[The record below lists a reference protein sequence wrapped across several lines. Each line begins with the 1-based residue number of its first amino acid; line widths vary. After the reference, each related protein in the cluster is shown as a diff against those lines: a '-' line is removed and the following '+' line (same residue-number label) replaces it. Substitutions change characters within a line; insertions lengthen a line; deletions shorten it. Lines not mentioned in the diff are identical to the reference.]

1 MKSPIYNVVLALVLT
16 ISMSV
21 TQNRALGQSISV
33 APEKREEPSP
43 LKDYV
48 GRYELASSEISITTI
63 DVTLTKQGLWAKPS
77 LAAKRKLMAQSKT
90 EFLDELENARYTF
103 TRGES
108 KKVVSLTFEYQG
120 KTYTARK
127 LEPVAPSLTGN
138 VTFQLLRYPD
148 ANIVALAG
156 SFNNWNQS
164 QTLCAKEGDRWVCRM
179 KLEPGKYLYKFI
191 VDGDW
196 ITDPDN
202 RNTED
207 DGNGNI
213 NSVLVV
219 MKHE

>member
-1 MKSPIYNVVLALVLT
+1 MNSPHVLILALILT
-16 ISMSV
+16 ILTSV
-21 TQNRALGQSISV
+21 TLNRAQGQSATS
-33 APEKREEPSP
+33 APAKKDTPSSFN
-43 LKDYV
+43 DYV
-48 GRYELASSEISITTI
+48 GRYELASNEIPITTI
-63 DVTLTKQGLWAKPS
+63 DVTFTKQGLWAKPS
-77 LAAKRKLMAQSKT
+77 LAVKRKLVAQSKM
-90 EFLDELENARYTF
+90 EFLDELENTRYTF
-103 TRGES
+103 TRDPS
-108 KKVVSLTFEYQG
+108 KKVTSLTFEYQG
-120 KTYTARK
+120 KSYTARK
-127 LEPVAPSLTGN
+127 LEVGAPSLTGN

-164 QTLCAKEGDRWVCRM
+164 QTLCAKERDRWLCRM

-202 RNTED
+202 PNTED

-219 MKHE
+219 VKL

>member
-1 MKSPIYNVVLALVLT
+1 MKIFLRLMVLALVLANL
-16 ISMSV
+16 SGV
-21 TQNRALGQSISV
+21 TQDKAVGQSTP
-33 APEKREEPSP
+33 AKKQSP

-48 GRYELASSEISITTI
+48 GRYELTSIEIPITTI
-63 DVTLTKQGLWAKPS
+63 DMTLVLGELWAKPS
-77 LAAKRKLMAQSKT
+77 LSARRKLVAQSKT
-90 EFLDELENARYTF
+90 EFVDETENTHYTF
-103 TRGES
+103 TRDPK
-108 KKVVSLTFEYQG
+108 KKVISLTFEYQG

-127 LEPVAPSLTGN
+127 LEVLAPSLSGN

-148 ANIVALAG
+148 ANVVALAG

-164 QTLCAKEGDRWVCRM
+164 QTLFAKDGDRWICRI

-196 ITDPDN
+196 MVDPDN
-202 RNTED
+202 PATED

-219 MKHE
+219 VKQE